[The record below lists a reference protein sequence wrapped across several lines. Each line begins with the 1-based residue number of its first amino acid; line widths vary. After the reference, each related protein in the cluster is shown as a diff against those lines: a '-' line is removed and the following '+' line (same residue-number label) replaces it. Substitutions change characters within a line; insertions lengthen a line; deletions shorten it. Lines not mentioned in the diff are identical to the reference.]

1 MKSVN
6 QQIAHLLSKYPSIQK
21 CMKRDIINVR
31 SLARFLKEK
40 YQLPYTMD
48 ALISSIRRYDLD
60 DVTIITSKEADE
72 ALSKVLISIK
82 DNVAKIRLKDIAFKE
97 ICNDYIKEQILK
109 KNTRLVKSKEIIT
122 LIVNQKDL
130 EQKKSVFKEEDIME
144 IKKNLAEI
152 RLQFSKDI
160 SNIKGILSRIIG
172 ELAIRDINL
181 EEVIYG
187 IPTLLIYVKEDSVV
201 QAHHALMERKR

>member
-181 EEVIYG
+181 EEVI
-187 IPTLLIYVKEDSVV
+187 
-201 QAHHALMERKR
+201 

>member
-201 QAHHALMERKR
+201 QAHHALMEMKR